1 MVGKG
6 HLVHSPLAKAVGIVT
21 GHIET
26 QASAASFSGVAN
38 QEREQAECARG
49 HCCCEECAMVF
60 HMVVL
65 GKLQL
70 LAGGGHGHW
79 KLLLSLLCPF
89 ALKLPFAATC
99 LPSSGV
105 ADLLLALRLL
115 VFRLARIFLDEAAAA
130 QGGRG
135 RWERALRLLHERVGA
150 VAGSDAARLGVP
162 RTSEETF
169 NVISMLAL

>member
-1 MVGKG
+1 
-6 HLVHSPLAKAVGIVT
+6 
-21 GHIET
+21 
-26 QASAASFSGVAN
+26 
-38 QEREQAECARG
+38 
-49 HCCCEECAMVF
+49 MVF

-89 ALKLPFAATC
+89 ALKLPFGA
-99 LPSSGV
+99 
-105 ADLLLALRLL
+105 ADLILALRLF
-115 VFRLARIFLDEAAAA
+115 VFRLARIFFDEAAAA

-135 RWERALRLLHERVGA
+135 RWERALRLLHERA
-150 VAGSDAARLGVP
+150 VAGGDAARLGAP

-169 NVISMLAL
+169 NVISMVAL

>member
-1 MVGKG
+1 
-6 HLVHSPLAKAVGIVT
+6 
-21 GHIET
+21 
-26 QASAASFSGVAN
+26 
-38 QEREQAECARG
+38 
-49 HCCCEECAMVF
+49 MVF

-99 LPSSGV
+99 LPSSGA
-105 ADLLLALRLL
+105 ADLILALRLF
-115 VFRLARIFLDEAAAA
+115 VFRLARIFFDEAAAA

-135 RWERALRLLHERVGA
+135 RWERALRLLHERA
-150 VAGSDAARLGVP
+150 VAGGDAARLGAP

-169 NVISMLAL
+169 NVISMVAL